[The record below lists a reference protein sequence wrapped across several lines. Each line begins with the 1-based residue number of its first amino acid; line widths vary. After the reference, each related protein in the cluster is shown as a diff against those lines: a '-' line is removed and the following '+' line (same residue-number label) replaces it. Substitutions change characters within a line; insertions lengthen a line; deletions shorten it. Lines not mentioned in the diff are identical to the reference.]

1 MRSEVVPS
9 RVLRSRWWSQWVL
22 VVVMLLSS
30 SGLAVAA
37 PLWQSQATATVV
49 IASLNV
55 RSGPA
60 TSYARVAGVKKGD
73 VLTVLGQSGN
83 CAWLKIATPQKQEG
97 WVSGAARYVT
107 LNVKCSA
114 IPAASAT
121 AGTAPAPAAA
131 TGNQAASGGNAAPT
145 ATPAPA
151 AAAPAAAPA
160 TASTNLK
167 GLSGRLLYSVAN
179 NDAKRWEMWEYNF
192 ASGSSSKVADWRT
205 ELDISRDGKQ
215 IAYFAWPGDAGE
227 KAGIWIM
234 DSNLSNN
241 RMVVPGGIYPVFSPG
256 GDRLAANSF
265 NGDIWV
271 FTTAAEGF
279 RELTRGEYPDW
290 SPVSDEIVHRGCT
303 GGNCGLWVIDA
314 NSKDPNAKRRL
325 TTGGGDGQPAW
336 SPDGNRIVYISKDDG
351 NFEIYVINK
360 DGSGKQRLTTEPASD
375 GLPTWSPD
383 GKWIAFRSDR
393 GGTWAIYA
401 MRPDG
406 SDLRKIT
413 DANVL
418 EYWFFEKMAWRN

>member
-1 MRSEVVPS
+1 MRSD
-9 RVLRSRWWSQWVL
+9 VLPPRALQTRWWAQWI
-22 VVVMLLSS
+22 VVTALILSS

-37 PLWQSQATATVV
+37 SLGQSSATATVV

-55 RSGPA
+55 RSGPG
-60 TSYARVAGVKKGD
+60 TTYAKVGSAQKGE
-73 VLTVLGQSGN
+73 VLTVVGQNGN
-83 CAWLKIATPQKQEG
+83 CAWLKIITPKKLEG
-97 WVSGAARYVT
+97 WVSGAAKYVT
-107 LNVKCSA
+107 LSAKCST
-114 IPAASAT
+114 IPAAT
-121 AGTAPAPAAA
+121 ANAAA
-131 TGNQAASGGNAAPT
+131 AQP
-145 ATPAPA
+145 TPAPA
-151 AAAPAAAPA
+151 SGGSAPAATATTAPAAAPA
-160 TASTNLK
+160 APAAVTGNLK

-179 NDAKRWEMWEYNF
+179 MDAKRWELWEFNF
-192 ASGSSSKVADWRT
+192 ASGASSKIADWRT

-234 DSNLSNN
+234 DGNLSNN
-241 RMVVPGGIYPVFSPG
+241 RLVVPGGVYPVFSPG
-256 GDRLAANSF
+256 GDRLAAN
-265 NGDIWV
+265 GGEDIWV
-271 FTTAAEGF
+271 FTTDAKDF
-279 RELTRGEYPDW
+279 RPLTRGEYPDW
-290 SPVSDEIVHRGCT
+290 SPISDEIVHRGCR
-303 GGNCGLWVIDA
+303 GGDCGLWIIDA
-314 NSKDPNAKRRL
+314 NSKDPNAKQRL
-325 TTGGGDGQPAW
+325 TTGGSDGQPAW
-336 SPDGNRIVYISKDDG
+336 SPDGKRIVYISKEDG

-418 EYWFFEKMAWRN
+418 EYWFFEKMVWRN